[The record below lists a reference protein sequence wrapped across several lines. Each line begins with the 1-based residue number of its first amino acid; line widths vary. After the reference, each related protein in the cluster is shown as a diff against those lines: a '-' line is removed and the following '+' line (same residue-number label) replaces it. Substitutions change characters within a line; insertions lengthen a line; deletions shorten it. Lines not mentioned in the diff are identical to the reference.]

1 MSIVNWNKN
10 INFLESIVTE
20 YIQEAGLGGKKDK
33 IFQYFHYVVNKY
45 HGIRFEYKNVMDLNK
60 SILQDVSEY
69 LQQVK
74 TKKKPKVQ
82 EIYNREDIIRNRHQS
97 FEREYEMKKNDFEK
111 YTNKKQVEE
120 IDFRDKTKDPN
131 INIDDLMEQITQER
145 DKDLT
150 SSENVDEKRVKEWIT
165 NGGDIQENM
174 NNFILEKQGDMTQP
188 LQKKVKSEIIDQL
201 AEEMIHQRKYDTY
214 PSILKTDNSS
224 EPKREKSVSFEEP
237 LSTFKNKI
245 KRTNE
250 TIQNEITMRN
260 IYDYIQQMNDTIQ
273 MKLNE
278 ISLRIN
284 RLELSGNILD
294 L

>member
-10 INFLESIVTE
+10 VNFLESIVTE

-111 YTNKKQVEE
+111 YANKKQVEE

-131 INIDDLMEQITQER
+131 INIDDLMERITQER

-150 SSENVDEKRVKEWIT
+150 SSQNVDEKRVKEWIT

-201 AEEMIHQRKYDTY
+201 AEEMVHQRKYDTY

>member
-1 MSIVNWNKN
+1 MSIVDWNKN
-10 INFLESIVTE
+10 VHFLEGIVKE
-20 YIQEAGLGGKKDK
+20 YIQEAGLGGKKEK

-45 HGIRFEYKNVMDLNK
+45 HGVRFEYKNVMDLNK
-60 SILQDVSEY
+60 SILQEVSEY
-69 LQQVK
+69 LQEVK
-74 TKKKPKVQ
+74 RKKKPKVQ

-111 YTNKKQVEE
+111 YANKKQVEE
-120 IDFRDKTKDPN
+120 IDFRDKTTDPN

-145 DKDLT
+145 DRDLT
-150 SSENVDEKRVKEWIT
+150 SSQKVDEKRVKEWIT

-214 PSILKTDNSS
+214 PSILKTDTSD